1 MQFLYLKDRK
11 PDIGWRDTQMDNKQI
26 FMVNKSKKKKDNLK
40 RQTEIGKPKDG
51 QTDKWTNR
59 ERGRQ
64 TDKLIKTDILRKT
77 SPPLDHS
84 VGDHVNRPCT
94 FYICINRFPFKF
106 LTTFSA
112 LVGRKKRCES
122 WIFPHK
128 LSPVVLIF

>member
-1 MQFLYLKDRK
+1 ME
-11 PDIGWRDTQMDNKQI
+11 T
-26 FMVNKSKKKKDNLK
+26 
-40 RQTEIGKPKDG
+40 QTEIGKPKDG

-84 VGDHVNRPCT
+84 VGHYVNRPCT

-112 LVGRKKRCES
+112 LVGRKKRCEG
-122 WIFPHK
+122 
-128 LSPVVLIF
+128 